1 MTTSMMISTII
12 ECAVGLFIC
21 WGVFNEEKLCDF
33 EEAAFDMIKS
43 WFVRRKSEERVG
55 GALSK
60 EA

>member
-1 MTTSMMISTII
+1 MTTTMLISTII

-33 EEAAFDMIKS
+33 EEAAWDIIKS
-43 WFVRRKSEERVG
+43 RFVRRKEDERVG

-60 EA
+60 EV